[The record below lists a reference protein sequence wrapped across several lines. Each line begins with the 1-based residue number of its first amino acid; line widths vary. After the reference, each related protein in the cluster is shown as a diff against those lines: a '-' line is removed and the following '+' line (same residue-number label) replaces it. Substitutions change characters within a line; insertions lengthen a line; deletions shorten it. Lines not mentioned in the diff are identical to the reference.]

1 MKIIVCGIVFCFLFV
16 VSTGCERMETAVDT
30 YTKVKKDAQQKAEEA
45 QGEARKIVDEKFK
58 KMGGKTA
65 GEEEEEEDKDD

>member
-1 MKIIVCGIVFCFLFV
+1 MKCIVRVMVFCFFFT
-16 VSTGCERMETAVDT
+16 VSAGCERMETAVDT

-58 KMGGKTA
+58 KMDNKTIREA
-65 GEEEEEEDKDD
+65 EDEEGKDD

>member
-1 MKIIVCGIVFCFLFV
+1 MKFIVCVMVFCFFFA

-58 KMGGKTA
+58 KMDNKTV
-65 GEEEEEEDKDD
+65 EEAEDEEDKHD